1 MSTWR
6 NWNLWRNNK
15 VINNVITMSKS
26 GVSYNVYMRRVWM
39 FYQTLSS
46 ACFIYY
52 YTLASPAG
60 NFVSSYMCGHYLV
73 SKSESFQG
81 CASNMR
87 ERASQQ
93 GFQGEKIGRGYFL
106 FALSPLTPFPFRPRP
121 IPFMSSS
128 SWRKCFSRSSYS
140 LTWKKRVPHT
150 CKKTQSCLRSRL
162 ITPNM

>member
-1 MSTWR
+1 M
-6 NWNLWRNNK
+6 L
-15 VINNVITMSKS
+15 KS
-26 GVSYNVYMRRVWM
+26 GVSYYVYMKRVWI
-39 FYQTLSS
+39 FDETLSP

-60 NFVSSYMCGHYLV
+60 NSVSSYMCGHYLV

-106 FALSPLTPFPFRPRP
+106 FALSPLTPFPFSLALFPFCPRP
-121 IPFMSSS
+121 PAGQN
-128 SWRKCFSRSSYS
+128 
-140 LTWKKRVPHT
+140 LPLVLHT
-150 CKKTQSCLRSRL
+150 L
-162 ITPNM
+162 